1 VKKILFISV
10 AMVLALGMSLI
21 GCTAGPGEEEIPIQ
35 PDQIVIGVSSPLD
48 GPLAPIRASA
58 LSPVLA
64 VYLQELNDAGG
75 IHLKEYD
82 RPGVEVRVPVV
93 VKEYND
99 SSGVDTML
107 ENTEKLITVDK
118 VDFMF
123 GACGTAMIAAQ
134 APLVNSLGH
143 VLLTFE
149 GGATTMKETL
159 PGMPYV
165 FVNLSFSDWYEMPVL
180 AKMLGDAGATTAY
193 VVWIN
198 DLHGVEYNAISNIY
212 FDDEG
217 ITISKSVSIS
227 GVPSEAAAQAPGI
240 IADAKA
246 VNADV
251 FCMFAYPDQIM
262 PLTGQAIAQGFN
274 PKAMIG
280 GPGVN
285 FGFYGLAFGPLSEGI
300 LCFAVANVK
309 TSSAME
315 TMFDKLEAYWDA
327 AGAHMSPPLPG
338 FYFMDFWGAPIYWSV
353 MQIWQAA
360 VEQVGYVNQDLL
372 KDALK
377 SGEFNTIMS
386 SKTKYT
392 MFGTGGGFLD
402 YKAHTGE
409 IGQWQNGYVEVVG
422 YDGIKSD
429 LPNYK
434 VTADFI
440 YPKPAFPTG

>member
-1 VKKILFISV
+1 VKKVFFILTAV
-10 AMVLALGMSLI
+10 VLTLSLSLM
-21 GCTAGPGEEEIPIQ
+21 GCAQGEEEEEIPIQ
-35 PDQIVIGVSSPLD
+35 PDQVVIGVSSPLD
-48 GPLAPIRASA
+48 GPLATVRASA

-64 VYLQELNDAGG
+64 VYLQELNAAGG

-82 RPGVEVRVPVV
+82 RPGVEVKVPVV

-99 SSGVDTML
+99 SSSVDTML
-107 ENTEKLITVDK
+107 ENTEKLITEDK
-118 VDFMF
+118 VDYMF

-165 FVNLSFSDWYEMPVL
+165 FVNLSFSDWYELPVL
-180 AKMLGDAGATTAY
+180 AKMLADAGATTAY

-198 DLHGVEYNAISNIY
+198 DLHGVEYSAKAVDI
-212 FDDEG
+212 FPTEG
-217 ITISKSVSIS
+217 LAVVKSVSIS
-227 GVPSEAAAQAPGI
+227 WIPSTAAEQAPGI

-280 GPGVN
+280 GPGAN

-300 LCFAVANVK
+300 LCFAVANAK
-309 TSSAME
+309 TSSAFE
-315 TMFDKLEAYWDA
+315 AMFDKLETFWDA
-327 AGAHMSPPLPG
+327 VGAQMNPPLPG
-338 FYFMDFWGAPIYWSV
+338 FYFLDFWGAPIYWSA
-353 MQIWQAA
+353 MQIWQQA
-360 VEQVGYVNQDLL
+360 VEKVGYVDQDLL

-377 SGEFNTIMS
+377 SGEFETIMS

-392 MFGTGGGFLD
+392 MFGAGGGMLD

-434 VTADFI
+434 VTADLI
-440 YPKPAFPTG
+440 YPKPAFP